1 MNCVVVS
8 VDYRLAPENP
18 YPAALIDAVDA
29 LQWLYKNGE
38 ELLKINKARIAIG
51 GSSRCVL
58 VMNFPHP
65 TQLIHLQWWKHR
77 SHPRNQGYKTLT
89 PNSNDFPI
97 AECTYNG

>member
-1 MNCVVVS
+1 VNCVVVS

-58 VMNFPHP
+58 VMNSPHP